1 MILDVVKILLPAVL
15 GFLVGIGITPTI
27 TDYLYRNKMWKKK
40 VKSVTV
46 DGREATVFMSLHG
59 EKEVNTPRMGG
70 AIIWIAAFVTA
81 FLFWFLSKI
90 AGLDAFAQLEFISRN
105 QTWIPFFTL
114 LLGASVGFVDDIM
127 EIKGSADQKAGG
139 LSARKRLTFVGLVA
153 LTIAIWFFGK
163 LEISEVFMPFIG
175 YVDLGIWFVPF
186 FMLTMLFIYSGGV
199 IDGVDGL
206 AGGVFTIMFAAY
218 GIIAFSNNQ
227 VDLAAF
233 CALIVGATLS
243 FLWFNIPPARFYMS
257 ETGSMALTITL
268 TTVALMTDKLGEG
281 AGLAVLPIIALP
293 LVITVFSV
301 MVQLASKK
309 LRGGKKIFLSTP
321 IHHHFE
327 ALGWPSYKVTMRYWV
342 FSVIA
347 AALGVIISVLIR

>member
-46 DGREATVFMSLHG
+46 DGREATVFMSLHKD
-59 EKEVNTPRMGG
+59 KEVNTPRMGG

-81 FLFWFLSKI
+81 FMFWFLAKI
-90 AGLDAFAQLEFISRN
+90 IGISAFEQLEFISRN
-105 QTWIPFFTL
+105 QTWIPFFAL
-114 LLGASVGFVDDIM
+114 LLGAFVGFIDDIM
-127 EIKGSADQKAGG
+127 EINGAADQKAGG
-139 LSARKRLTFVGLVA
+139 LSARKRLFFVGLVSMVVA
-153 LTIAIWFFGK
+153 LWFYSK
-163 LEISEVFMPFIG
+163 LEISEIFLPIVG
-175 YVDLGIWFVPF
+175 YFDLGIFFVPF
-186 FMLTMLFIYSGGV
+186 FMLTMMFIYMGGV

-227 VDLAAF
+227 IDLAAF

-281 AGLAVLPIIALP
+281 AGLVVLPIIALP

-301 MVQLASKK
+301 AIQLASKK
-309 LRGGKKIFLSTP
+309 FRNGKKIFLSTP

-342 FSVIA
+342 FSIIA
-347 AALGVIISVLIR
+347 ATLGVIISVLIR